1 MRRHLPLFVIVA
13 LLLTAGCSSG
23 STPTGPGGGTA
34 ATSGTA
40 TAAGSSTCSGGRKG
54 GEPGVVRITCDG
66 PADIKIQAGDVSRD
80 LRGGKCQSAGDV
92 WSAAVGVVI
101 NETGIGDA
109 YTGPPVEVVTVNNT
123 STAGKATVQAVIGG
137 KHYYDLGTAALTL
150 APDGRTAHIEGT
162 SDKASD
168 APGARLVV
176 DVTC

>member
-1 MRRHLPLFVIVA
+1 
-13 LLLTAGCSSG
+13 
-23 STPTGPGGGTA
+23 
-34 ATSGTA
+34 
-40 TAAGSSTCSGGRKG
+40 
-54 GEPGVVRITCDG
+54 
-66 PADIKIQAGDVSRD
+66 
-80 LRGGKCQSAGDV
+80 
-92 WSAAVGVVI
+92 VVI
-101 NETGIGDA
+101 NETGIGDK